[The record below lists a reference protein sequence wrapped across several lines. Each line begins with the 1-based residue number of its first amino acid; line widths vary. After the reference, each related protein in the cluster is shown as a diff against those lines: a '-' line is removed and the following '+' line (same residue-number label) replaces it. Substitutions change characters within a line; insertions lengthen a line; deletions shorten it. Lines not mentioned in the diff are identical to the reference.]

1 MNRNRRLAT
10 VACLATIGSAVLP
23 VRAQA
28 KWPAKPITYVVPFA
42 AGGTTDVLARL
53 IGTRLA
59 TMLGQ
64 PIVVDNKPGAGGNVG
79 SAFVAKAQPD
89 GYTILGGTISS
100 HAINVS
106 LYPNMPYDP
115 VRDFVPIALIGTLP
129 NVLVV
134 NASSPYKTVADVV
147 AAGKAKQNMT
157 FSSSGAG
164 SSQHLS
170 GELFKNMA
178 GIDVLH
184 VPYKGSAPSMQALLG
199 DQVTMCFENILSC
212 IPLIQAGKLRA
223 LGVTSATRASG
234 LPAVPTMSEAGLAG
248 FEIVSWQGVFAPAG
262 TPAAIVERLSS
273 DVNQIIREPEVRA
286 KLLGLGLEPS
296 TMTQPQFAAFQ
307 KAEVAKWAK
316 LIKSANV
323 RLD

>member
-10 VACLATIGSAVLP
+10 LACLATIGGAVLP

-28 KWPAKPITYVVPFA
+28 RWPAKPITYVVPFA

-134 NASSPYKTVADVV
+134 NASSPFKTVADVV
-147 AAGKAKQNMT
+147 AAGKAKQNMS

-234 LPAVPTMSEAGLAG
+234 LPDVPTMAEAGLRG

-262 TPAAIVERLSS
+262 TPAAIVERLST
-273 DVNQIIREPEVRA
+273 DVNQIIREPEVRT

-316 LIKSANV
+316 LIKSANI
-323 RLD
+323 RID